1 MQDIYEPLCDPFE
14 SSFENAFDKI
24 DDFDLDESD
33 LAEWLDDKY
42 EPKLDL
48 SEDIALNKID
58 LIDDSTVINI
68 HMFDNEES
76 THRQLKR
83 KISSKP
89 HAHKRSRKAKVS
101 PKRNIRSSKKYHQT
115 MKASR
120 FVSSVSEDNEYKNAM
135 SRIVSELSQVASV
148 ESSPPPSA
156 STLSS
161 FVGLLAGKRSSLTV
175 DLEHSR
181 RQLQSYM
188 SLMLSHGTL

>member
-1 MQDIYEPLCDPFE
+1 
-14 SSFENAFDKI
+14 
-24 DDFDLDESD
+24 
-33 LAEWLDDKY
+33 
-42 EPKLDL
+42 
-48 SEDIALNKID
+48 
-58 LIDDSTVINI
+58 
-68 HMFDNEES
+68 MFDNEES
-76 THRQLKR
+76 TYRQLKR

-115 MKASR
+115 TKASR

-135 SRIVSELSQVASV
+135 NRIASELSQVASV
-148 ESSPPPSA
+148 ESSSPPSA

>member
-101 PKRNIRSSKKYHQT
+101 PKRNIRSSKKY
-115 MKASR
+115 SI
-120 FVSSVSEDNEYKNAM
+120 SEDNEYKNAM

-161 FVGLLAGKRSSLTV
+161 FVGLLTGKRSSLTV
-175 DLEHSR
+175 GLEHSR

>member
-1 MQDIYEPLCDPFE
+1 MMQDIYEPLCNPFE

-24 DDFDLDESD
+24 DDFDLDASD

-42 EPKLDL
+42 DPKL
-48 SEDIALNKID
+48 D
-58 LIDDSTVINI
+58 LIDDSNAINI

-76 THRQLKR
+76 TYRQLKR
-83 KISSKP
+83 KTSSKP
-89 HAHKRSRKAKVS
+89 HVHKKSRKTKVS
-101 PKRNIRSSKKYHQT
+101 PKRNIRSSKKYQT
-115 MKASR
+115 KGSR
-120 FVSSVSEDNEYKNAM
+120 FVSSVSHDNEYKNAM
-135 SRIVSELSQVASV
+135 NKIASELSQVASV

-175 DLEHSR
+175 GLEHSR

-188 SLMLSHGTL
+188 SLMLSHSTL